1 MSTPRSRIVDAGDA
15 HLHVRC
21 EGSGPAV
28 VLLHGFTGSVESME
42 ELARRLRARH
52 RVVRVDLV
60 GHGSSDAPEQLDPYR
75 MERCAAQ
82 LARVAQALRLGAAH
96 WLGYSMGG
104 RVALAV
110 AAWHPERVRS
120 LCLVG
125 ASAGL
130 ADPGERAQRARDD
143 EALADS
149 IERDGL
155 ESFVERWMALPLLA
169 SQARLG
175 ADARAQAREQRLRNR
190 PHGLANSLRA
200 MGSGAQPPLHA
211 ALGSLRAP
219 VALVVGEEDAK
230 FRTLAGEIAREL
242 PDARVLV
249 VPEAGHAAHLEQP
262 DAFAALA
269 LRFFAE
275 SEARTPR
282 RRAAPQSIRGPS
294 AGR

>member
-1 MSTPRSRIVDAGDA
+1 MSAGRSRIVDVGDA
-15 HLHVRC
+15 RLHVRC

-28 VLLHGFTGSVESME
+28 VVLHGFTGSVESME
-42 ELARRLRARH
+42 DVATRLRARH

-60 GHGSSDAPEQLDPYR
+60 GHGSSEAPEVLAPYR

-82 LARVAQALRLGAAH
+82 LASIAQVLRLGAAH

-104 RVALAV
+104 RVALALG
-110 AAWHPERVRS
+110 AWHPERVRS

-125 ASAGL
+125 ASAGV
-130 ADPGERAQRARDD
+130 ADPMERERRARDD

-149 IERDGL
+149 ILRDGV
-155 ESFVERWMALPLLA
+155 EPFVARWMELPLFA

-175 ADARAQAREQRLRNR
+175 ADALARAREQRLRNR

-200 MGSGAQPPLHA
+200 MGSAAQPPLHT
-211 ALGSLRAP
+211 ALGDLRAP

-230 FRTLAGEIAREL
+230 FRALAGEIARAL

-275 SEARTPR
+275 TEARTPR
-282 RRAAPQSIRGPS
+282 RRPAPPATRGPA
-294 AGR
+294 AGC

>member
-1 MSTPRSRIVDAGDA
+1 MSRAQSRLIDAGDA
-15 HLHVRC
+15 RLHVRC

-42 ELARRLRARH
+42 EIARRLRVRH
-52 RVVRVDLV
+52 RVVRVDLL
-60 GHGSSDAPEQLDPYR
+60 GHGSSDAPEDLAPYR

-104 RVALAV
+104 RVALAL

-125 ASAGL
+125 ASAGF
-130 ADPGERAQRARDD
+130 ADPAARARRARHD
-143 EALADS
+143 ESLADS

-155 ESFVERWMALPLLA
+155 EPFVERWMALPLFA

-175 ADARAQAREQRLRNR
+175 AEALAQARSQRLRNR

-200 MGSGAQPPLHA
+200 LGSGAQPPLHA
-211 ALGSLRAP
+211 ALGDLHAP

-230 FRTLAGEIAREL
+230 FRALAGKIARAL

-262 DAFAALA
+262 EAFAALA

-275 SEARTPR
+275 TEARTPR
-282 RRAAPQSIRGPS
+282 RRAAPHATRGPA